1 MKGVLGV
8 FEWREGACGGSDEE
22 REKQRWRQAVD

>member
-1 MKGVLGV
+1 MKGMLGV

-22 REKQRWRQAVD
+22 KRNRDGGGS